1 MRFAMFIVSDPD
13 HSAQDVANGP
23 GFDDWHPYAIER
35 GAYVE
40 GIRFHD
46 PDAGRVVRVR
56 DGQQIVTQGNFT
68 DSVEKILGL
77 SIIECDSWDEAIDL
91 AVHNNMAHEGRIE
104 LREIHSMGGP
114 E

>member
-1 MRFAMFIVSDPD
+1 MLIVEDPD
-13 HSAQDVANGP
+13 HSEADAAAAP
-23 GFDDWHPYAIER
+23 SFDDWHPYATAK

-40 GIRFHD
+40 GIRFQ
-46 PDAGRVVRVR
+46 PPETARTVRVR
-56 DGQQIVTQGNFT
+56 DGGTIVTEGPFT
-68 DSVEKILGL
+68 DSAEKLLG
-77 SIIECDSWDEAIDL
+77 IAVIECETWDEAIDL